1 VNGAEPVEQ
10 GGLVVLAGDAR
21 MVDDPIRRRGS
32 QRAGDGAVLVLSYQE
47 KGAAVGEGALGAS

>member
-1 VNGAEPVEQ
+1 
-10 GGLVVLAGDAR
+10 